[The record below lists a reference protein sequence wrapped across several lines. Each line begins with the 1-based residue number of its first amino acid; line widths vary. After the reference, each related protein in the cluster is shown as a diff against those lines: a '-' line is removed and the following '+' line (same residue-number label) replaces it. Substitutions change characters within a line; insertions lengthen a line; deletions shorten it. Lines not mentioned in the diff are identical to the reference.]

1 MASRKINF
9 KFYYYVPWVHNV
21 ETDESTE
28 FDFQRWLEKS
38 SKLSYE
44 DQIRI
49 NHGIKA
55 RLDICEVIPGSE
67 CWFFRFLRLREDN
80 LPFMVKEDA
89 KAEDFEL
96 NDGEYVAE
104 GINTIYDAGR
114 SQFMIQVNRNSLG
127 ISALQ
132 NYLTD
137 IWNVEIEK
145 IILKPVMKEI
155 DLKKFRKG
163 VYRRVEIGFA
173 NIPDE
178 IDTRQTS
185 FFQNIFQSF
194 SAIRCK
200 TATIVF
206 GLGMS
211 HRKGSLANGSVNALL
226 HDIHD
231 NTDVVRR
238 AILKCSDDE
247 DEKSEVINLL
257 NCVEEDVISFTYP
270 SRKSIAYE
278 FLRDEMYRVYK
289 TRASQVA
296 AARNA

>member
-1 MASRKINF
+1 MANREIKL

-28 FDFQRWLEKS
+28 FDFQRWLAKTFE
-38 SKLSYE
+38 LSYE
-44 DQIRI
+44 DQIRV

-55 RLDICEVIPGSE
+55 RLDICEVISGSE

-80 LPFMVKEDA
+80 LPFMVKQDA
-89 KAEDFEL
+89 KAEDFAL
-96 NDGEYVAE
+96 DDGEYVAE
-104 GINTIYDAGR
+104 GINTIYDAKR

-127 ISALQ
+127 LSALQ

-137 IWNVEIEK
+137 IWNVENEK
-145 IILKPVMKEI
+145 IILKPIIKEI

-163 VYRRVEIGFA
+163 VYRRIEIGFA

-178 IDTRQTS
+178 IGTRPTS
-185 FFQNIFQSF
+185 FLHNIFQSF
-194 SAIRCK
+194 SAVRC
-200 TATIVF
+200 TTITF
-206 GLGMS
+206 GLGPS
-211 HRKGSLANGSVNALL
+211 NRKSSLENGSVNALL

-257 NCVEEDVISFTYP
+257 NCVEEDVIRFTYP

-278 FLRDEMYRVYK
+278 FLRDEMYQVYK
-289 TRASQVA
+289 VRASQVA